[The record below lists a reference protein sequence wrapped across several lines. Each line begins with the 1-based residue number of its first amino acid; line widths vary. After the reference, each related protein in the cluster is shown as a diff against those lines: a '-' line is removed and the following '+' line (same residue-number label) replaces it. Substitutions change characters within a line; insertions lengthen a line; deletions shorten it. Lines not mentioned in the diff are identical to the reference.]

1 MSSDNIVVLINIA
14 YLVSAVCFI
23 IGLKLLGSPATAR
36 RGNQIAAVG
45 MAVAVVATFF
55 MPGMTNQLLIL
66 VALIIG
72 AAIAVFPA
80 RTVKMTA
87 MPQMVA
93 IFNGMGGATAALI
106 SLVEFQH
113 KESIGR
119 GEIISIVLGL
129 IIGCISFSGSM
140 VAFAK
145 LQGLI
150 SGRRISYP
158 NQQVINAAIGV
169 AVVVIGVII
178 ALLLQTSLTHS
189 LIVILFLAAL
199 VLGVMTV
206 LPIGGAD
213 MPVVIAVLNSMTG
226 VAAALTGFVLNNQAL
241 IIAGILVG
249 ASGAF
254 LTLLMARAMN
264 RSVSNVLFGA
274 WGAATTAGGGG
285 GAGDEPE
292 QPMQETTAEEAAIPL
307 AYAEKVV
314 IVPGYGLAVAQA
326 QHAAR
331 ELAEALQDRGVDVR
345 YAIHPVAGR
354 MPGHMNVLLAEAN
367 VPYDDLYEMEQINDD
382 FANTDVAIVVGANDV
397 TNPAARDDP
406 NSPIYGMPI
415 LNVDQAKS
423 IFVLKRGRGAG
434 FAGIENMLFY
444 NPKTSMLLGDAKDSL
459 SKLTTAVKEA
469 CGYDRGRGWD
479 NSQPRLRVRLRRPCL
494 QSKTRQ
500 RFAPSSRKSGI
511 RATNRPSPGTSRKTP
526 LATMKTS
533 AWGAR
538 ALRSNGGSGRRR
550 SPIFTSR
557 SKR

>member
-1 MSSDNIVVLINIA
+1 MNSDNIVVLINIA
-14 YLVSAVCFI
+14 YLISAVCFI
-23 IGLKLLGSPATAR
+23 IGLKLLGSPASAR

-66 VALIIG
+66 VALVIG

-113 KESIGR
+113 KEDIGR

-150 SGRRISYP
+150 SGKRISYP
-158 NQQVINAAIGV
+158 NQQVINAVIGL
-169 AVVVIGVII
+169 AVVAIGVII

-213 MPVVIAVLNSMTG
+213 MPVVIAVLNSMTV

-274 WGAATTAGGGG
+274 WGAATAAGGGG

-331 ELAEALQDRGVDVR
+331 ELAEALQERGVDVR

-423 IFVLKRGRGAG
+423 IYVLKRGRGAG

-459 SKLTTAVKEA
+459 SKLTRAVKEA
-469 CGYDRGRGWD
+469 
-479 NSQPRLRVRLRRPCL
+479 
-494 QSKTRQ
+494 
-500 RFAPSSRKSGI
+500 
-511 RATNRPSPGTSRKTP
+511 
-526 LATMKTS
+526 
-533 AWGAR
+533 
-538 ALRSNGGSGRRR
+538 
-550 SPIFTSR
+550 
-557 SKR
+557 

>member
-1 MSSDNIVVLINIA
+1 LIIV
-14 YLVSAVCFI
+14 
-23 IGLKLLGSPATAR
+23 GLA
-36 RGNQIAAVG
+36 
-45 MAVAVVATFF
+45 
-55 MPGMTNQLLIL
+55 
-66 VALIIG
+66 IG
-72 AAIAVFPA
+72 AAVAVFPA

-113 KESIGR
+113 KEDIGR

-129 IIGCISFSGSM
+129 IIGCISFAGSM

-145 LQGLI
+145 LQALI
-150 SGRRISYP
+150 SGQRISYP
-158 NQQVINAAIGV
+158 NQQVINAAIGI
-169 AVVVIGVII
+169 AVVAIGVII
-178 ALLLQTSLTHS
+178 AVLLQTGLTHS
-189 LIVILFLAAL
+189 LIVVLFLVAL

-274 WGAATTAGGGG
+274 WGAAAAGGSGG
-285 GAGDEPE
+285 GAGDGPE

-307 AYAEKVV
+307 AYATKVV

-331 ELAEALQDRGVDVR
+331 ELAETLQDRGVDVR

-367 VPYDDLYEMEQINDD
+367 VPYDDLYEMDQINDD

-423 IFVLKRGRGAG
+423 IYVLKRGRGAG

-459 SKLTTAVKEA
+459 SKLTSAVKEA
-469 CGYDRGRGWD
+469 
-479 NSQPRLRVRLRRPCL
+479 
-494 QSKTRQ
+494 
-500 RFAPSSRKSGI
+500 
-511 RATNRPSPGTSRKTP
+511 
-526 LATMKTS
+526 
-533 AWGAR
+533 
-538 ALRSNGGSGRRR
+538 
-550 SPIFTSR
+550 
-557 SKR
+557 

>member
-1 MSSDNIVVLINIA
+1 MDWILDNRVVLINVA
-14 YLVSAVCFI
+14 YLVSALCFI
-23 IGLKLLGSPATAR
+23 IGLKMLGSPATAR

-45 MAVAVVATFF
+45 MLVAVVATLF
-55 MPGMTNQLLIL
+55 MPGLANIWLIL
-66 VALIIG
+66 IG
-72 AAIAVFPA
+72 LAVGAVIAVFPA

-106 SLVEFQH
+106 SLVEFEH
-113 KESIGR
+113 KAGIGR

-129 IIGCISFSGSM
+129 IIGSISFSGSM

-145 LQGLI
+145 LQELI
-150 SGRRISYP
+150 SGRAISYP
-158 NQQVINAAIGV
+158 SQRQINAIIGI
-169 AVVVIGVII
+169 AVVVVGLLIAWLGQTGFTSLLIVVLFLTALVIGV
-178 ALLLQTSLTHS
+178 L
-189 LIVILFLAAL
+189 
-199 VLGVMTV
+199 TV

-264 RSVSNVLFGA
+264 RSVTNVLFGA
-274 WGAATTAGGGG
+274 WGAAAVG
-285 GAGDEPE
+285 GAGAAGATPE
-292 QPMQETTAEEAAIPL
+292 LPMREVTPDDAAVPL
-307 AYAEKVV
+307 AYADKVV

-326 QHAAR
+326 QHAVR
-331 ELAEALQDRGVDVR
+331 ELAETLQERGVDVR

-382 FANTDVAIVVGANDV
+382 FASTDVAIVVGANDV

-415 LNVDQAKS
+415 LNVDQAKT
-423 IFVLKRGRGAG
+423 IYVLKRGRGAG
-434 FAGIENMLFY
+434 FAGIENMLFHDA
-444 NPKTSMLLGDAKDSL
+444 KTSMLFGDAKDSL
-459 SKLTTAVKEA
+459 SKLNAAVREA
-469 CGYDRGRGWD
+469 
-479 NSQPRLRVRLRRPCL
+479 
-494 QSKTRQ
+494 
-500 RFAPSSRKSGI
+500 
-511 RATNRPSPGTSRKTP
+511 
-526 LATMKTS
+526 
-533 AWGAR
+533 
-538 ALRSNGGSGRRR
+538 
-550 SPIFTSR
+550 
-557 SKR
+557 

>member
-1 MSSDNIVVLINIA
+1 MSSENIVILINIA

-36 RGNQIAAVG
+36 RGNQIAALG
-45 MAVAVVATFF
+45 MAVALVATLF
-55 MPGMTNQLLIL
+55 MPGMTNHLLIL
-66 VALIIG
+66 VGLAIG
-72 AAIAVFPA
+72 AVVAIFPA

-113 KESIGR
+113 KENIGR
-119 GEIISIVLGL
+119 GEVISIVLGL
-129 IIGCISFSGSM
+129 IIGCISFAGSM
-140 VAFAK
+140 VAFSK

-150 SGRRISYP
+150 PGKRISYP
-158 NQQVINAAIGV
+158 NQQMINAAIGI
-169 AVVVIGVII
+169 AVVVLGVII

-189 LIVILFLAAL
+189 LIVVLFLAAL

-274 WGAATTAGGGG
+274 WGAATAGGTGG

-292 QPMQETTAEEAAIPL
+292 QPMQETSAEEAAIPL

-415 LNVDQAKS
+415 LNVDQAKA
-423 IFVLKRGRGAG
+423 IYVLKRGRGAG

-459 SKLTTAVKEA
+459 TKLTTAVKEA
-469 CGYDRGRGWD
+469 
-479 NSQPRLRVRLRRPCL
+479 
-494 QSKTRQ
+494 
-500 RFAPSSRKSGI
+500 
-511 RATNRPSPGTSRKTP
+511 
-526 LATMKTS
+526 
-533 AWGAR
+533 
-538 ALRSNGGSGRRR
+538 
-550 SPIFTSR
+550 
-557 SKR
+557 